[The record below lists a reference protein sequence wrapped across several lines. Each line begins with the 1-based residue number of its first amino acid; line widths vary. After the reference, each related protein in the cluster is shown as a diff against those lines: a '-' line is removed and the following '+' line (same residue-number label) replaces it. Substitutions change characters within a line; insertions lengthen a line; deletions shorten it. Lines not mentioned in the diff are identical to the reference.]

1 MSYGKRSVFT
11 KVCSVFSNRITKSSR
26 RWPREIAIPCLPC
39 MWSLWYLLANK
50 SKNGNSFLVLNFL
63 FVSLSCLIGTL
74 STRWRIILSKYLTIA
89 LSFPKISFIPNH
101 FIKITSYSFS
111 MYIFILTYNNKKKKH
126 YKKSLLPHPM
136 NPRNQLFLL
145 IYLFIHLSRQGLN
158 IKLWLF

>member
-1 MSYGKRSVFT
+1 MSYGKGSVFT

-111 MYIFILTYNNKKKKH
+111 MYIFILTYNNKKKNTTR
-126 YKKSLLPHPM
+126 
-136 NPRNQLFLL
+136 NPFFHIQWIQEINYF
-145 IYLFIHLSRQGLN
+145 F
-158 IKLWLF
+158 